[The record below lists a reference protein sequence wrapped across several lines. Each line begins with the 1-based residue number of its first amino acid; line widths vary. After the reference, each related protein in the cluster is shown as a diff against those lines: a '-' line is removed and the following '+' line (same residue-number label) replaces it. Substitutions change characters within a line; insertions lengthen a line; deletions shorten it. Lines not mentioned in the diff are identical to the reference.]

1 MAARDTHRNVV
12 ILGGG
17 FAGAFS
23 AWYLRRVLS
32 RDVSVELICDRNY
45 FVFQPLLPEVAA
57 GTINALVVALGQTT
71 DLSHTPGFAEHSM
84 TMRDLADA
92 YRLRNHVVQCLENAD
107 ITDDAGLKRR
117 LLTFVVASG
126 GFSGSYED
134 FVRIVGEGDRWGE
147 RSLVEGCKTQGTLTA
162 VEDTRVLVIPQHD
175 FLKIRGS
182 LEVVDNYFKRIP
194 DKIHPPGI
202 RARRPDGE

>member
-1 MAARDTHRNVV
+1 MAARDSHRNVV

-23 AWYLRRVLS
+23 ARYSRRVLP

-57 GTINALVVALGQTT
+57 GTINGLDAV
-71 DLSHTPGFAEHSM
+71 TP
-84 TMRDLADA
+84 
-92 YRLRNHVVQCLENAD
+92 
-107 ITDDAGLKRR
+107 
-117 LLTFVVASG
+117 
-126 GFSGSYED
+126 
-134 FVRIVGEGDRWGE
+134 
-147 RSLVEGCKTQGTLTA
+147 
-162 VEDTRVLVIPQHD
+162 RVLVIPRHD

-194 DKIHPPGI
+194 DKIYPPGI
-202 RARRPDGE
+202 RARRADGE